1 MFSTCESQIGVCCD
15 VTETAFWSTKVAAE
29 MYGKSERT
37 IRRLAKDGVL
47 EAYKV
52 EGAFGPEWRIK
63 PHSRIVQSQ
72 EKLTEDSVNTVE
84 KDRHTRSFQINKDFD
99 ETASFD
105 DKEIIAQLQLR
116 IAEMEQTLQ
125 AQKQLEEQRSS
136 LEHRYA
142 IAAAANVQSEDGN
155 EVSSNSNTVLLF
167 WQSVRGILGRYCS
180 YLLPRSDRNEV
191 A

>member
-15 VTETAFWSTKVAAE
+15 VTETALWSTKVAAE

-47 EAYKV
+47 EAFKI
-52 EGAFGPEWRIK
+52 EGIFGPEWRIK
-63 PHSRIVQSQ
+63 PDSRMLQKH
-72 EKLTEDSVNTVE
+72 ETLTDDRLNTVE
-84 KDRHTRSFQINKDFD
+84 QDRQTRSFKLARNFEDA
-99 ETASFD
+99 ESFD
-105 DKEIIAQLQLR
+105 DKEIIARLQLR

-125 AQKQLEEQRSS
+125 SQKQLEEQRSS

-142 IAAAANVQSEDGN
+142 IDEVPKVSGDGT
-155 EVSSNSNTVLLF
+155 EISANSNTVLLF

-180 YLLPRSDRNEV
+180 YLLPRSERNEV